1 MLEEGRM
8 AMRTWPLWLAHGG
21 VTVGRGFIANVEL
34 TGRLVAHQ
42 DSTGTW
48 LEGVTPAG
56 LVLDAGAS
64 SIADVQP
71 LLRETLVGALDVL
84 AKDAGSFGAFRDAVQ
99 AFLSATDEAA
109 LEEWR
114 LAVERVRRTQERPD
128 GLDVWSADR
137 ETSVSIAE
145 MAVEDLTPVETTPP
159 TDYLRTAA

>member
-1 MLEEGRM
+1 M
-8 AMRTWPLWLAHGG
+8 AMRTWPLWVTHRG
-21 VTVGRGFIANVEL
+21 VTVGRGFIAKVEV

-42 DSTGTW
+42 DATGIW

-64 SIADVQP
+64 TIEEAQP
-71 LLRETLVGALDVL
+71 LLRETLVGALNVF
-84 AKDAGSFGAFRDAVQ
+84 AEDAAAFREFRDAVH
-99 AFLSATDEAA
+99 AFLSTTDEVAIQ
-109 LEEWR
+109 EWR
-114 LAVERVRRTQERPD
+114 GAVERVRSTRERPD

-159 TDYLRTAA
+159 ADYLRTAA